1 MIASSIAAGGLA
13 SAMARFEQS
22 AVRMSQGGSL
32 DNLAGELVE
41 QSQAKV
47 AVAANI
53 AVLKS
58 VNETTG
64 MLLDLF
70 A

>member
-1 MIASSIAAGGLA
+1 MIASSIAASGVTA
-13 SAMARFEQS
+13 AMNRFEQS

-41 QSQAKV
+41 QTQAKV

-64 MLLDLF
+64 VLLDLF
-70 A
+70 V

>member
-1 MIASSIAAGGLA
+1 MIAAVTAASGV
-13 SAMARFEQS
+13 SAAMQRFEQS
-22 AVRMSQGGSL
+22 AVRVSQGGSF
-32 DNLAGELVE
+32 DTLAGELVE
-41 QSQAKV
+41 QTQAEV

-64 MLLDLF
+64 RLLDLF